1 MLHITYILY
10 MAWGWHGLV
19 TMQQQNMSLYV
30 RHRLRYFSLQRDTND
45 TSRNQ
50 KSTRVSLAVVTFL
63 Y

>member
-19 TMQQQNMSLYV
+19 TMQQAEHVSVCTAQTWFL
-30 RHRLRYFSLQRDTND
+30 FLQRHTND
-45 TSRNQ
+45 TSRN
-50 KSTRVSLAVVTFL
+50 KKHKGLTALVTFL